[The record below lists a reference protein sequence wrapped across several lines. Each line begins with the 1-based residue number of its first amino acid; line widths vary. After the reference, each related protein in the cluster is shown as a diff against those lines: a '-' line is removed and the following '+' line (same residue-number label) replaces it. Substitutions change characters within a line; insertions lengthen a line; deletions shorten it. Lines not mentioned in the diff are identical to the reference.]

1 MAEISDVLNRILV
14 ASSYPDVSWIQTG
27 QLWVFN
33 LHCLPVVLNSSCS
46 TASLYGSFSY
56 LIPLYQTEVQ
66 PYWTTVRKTLI
77 QLLFLCLFSW
87 RPPIIQETK
96 RMKRGMTHTS
106 AICQVVTH
114 FIVIF
119 THKQTSSHTLLEA
132 LANCH
137 FVLGQSR
144 EGRRGV

>member
-14 ASSYPDVSWIQTG
+14 VSYPDVSWIRHVNCGSSTFIACLLCWTPPVLQPLYKVLFHISAPSTRQKFSPIELLQEKHSSNCFFWSIFMKATNHTG
-27 QLWVFN
+27 DKEDEE
-33 LHCLPVVLNSSCS
+33 
-46 TASLYGSFSY
+46 GDDSY
-56 LIPLYQTEVQ
+56 LCDMPS
-66 PYWTTVRKTLI
+66 R
-77 QLLFLCLFSW
+77 
-87 RPPIIQETK
+87 
-96 RMKRGMTHTS
+96 HT
-106 AICQVVTH
+106 

-137 FVLGQSR
+137 FVLGQCR